1 MSGKKSI
8 TDPPE
13 KRKTSPAKNTPK
25 KSPVPKTPPKKP
37 TRKLAKEKKPKKKTP
52 PKQKIPEGRPY
63 LYSSEFGEAICK
75 LLISGISL
83 RKICLD
89 ERMPN
94 QDTVY
99 SWLAKEPEFSE
110 KYIKAREIQAGN
122 LLDEIPEIADDSSLD
137 EVFTDE
143 GKRLL
148 NSEFVQRSRLRVEA
162 RLKYAAKICPRKYGE
177 KIAAEVSGVDGEPIK
192 STLTVE
198 FIRPTKE
205 TE

>member
-1 MSGKKSI
+1 M
-8 TDPPE
+8 
-13 KRKTSPAKNTPK
+13 
-25 KSPVPKTPPKKP
+25 
-37 TRKLAKEKKPKKKTP
+37 
-52 PKQKIPEGRPY
+52 
-63 LYSSEFGEAICK
+63 
-75 LLISGISL
+75 ISGISL

-99 SWLAKEPEFSE
+99 TWLAREPEFSE

-143 GKRLL
+143 GKRML

-162 RLKYAAKICPRKYGE
+162 RLKYAAKICPRKYGDKLDLE
-177 KIAAEVSGVDGEPIK
+177 HSGPEGGPIK

-198 FIRPTKE
+198 FVRPGEVKE
-205 TE
+205 